1 MFFLYIS
8 VFAGHIGGTIMAE
21 EINQPL
27 GMRLRKKDD
36 LSTLIELS
44 NGEVIL
50 GRSAECTIVIED
62 STVSARHARIYTYLT
77 VSYIEDL
84 DSSNGTF
91 INELKIQKHILK
103 PDDIIR
109 LGKYQLLIDKP
120 HVESISK
127 KKYS

>member
-1 MFFLYIS
+1 
-8 VFAGHIGGTIMAE
+8 MAE

-36 LSTLIELS
+36 FSTLIELS

-50 GRSAECTIVIED
+50 GRSPECTVVIED
-62 STVSARHARIYTYLT
+62 STVSARHARVYTYLT

-84 DSSNGTF
+84 GSSNGTF
-91 INELKIQKHILK
+91 LNENKVQKHILK
-103 PDDIIR
+103 PGDIIR
-109 LGKYQLLIDKP
+109 LGKYQLVVDKP
-120 HVESISK
+120 HVDSISK